1 MKKVLIESQYLPS
14 VAYFALIAQADYV
27 VIERCEF
34 FEKQTFR
41 NRCQI
46 QTANKKL
53 DLSVPVHHQGK
64 KITIDKLTIDYIQ
77 KWQNT
82 HWRSIQTAYQNAP
95 FFEYYSKPLQEIIYS
110 NIDNLIELNS
120 QLLTICLK
128 FLQIDTTIEFS
139 KIYDKRVDSGIF
151 DARSMIHPKK
161 DLSTLGWFTASP
173 YYQIF
178 GKDFAKNLSILD
190 LLFNEGPMALAI
202 LKSSIVIKK
211 NY

>member
-1 MKKVLIESQYLPS
+1 MKKVLIESHYLPS
-14 VAYFALIAQADYV
+14 IAYFALIAQADHV

-46 QTANKKL
+46 QTANKEL
-53 DLSVPVHHQGK
+53 DLSVPVNHQGR
-64 KITIDKLTIDYIQ
+64 KIIIDKLTIDYIQ

-82 HWRSIQTAYQNAP
+82 HWRSIQSAYKNAP
-95 FFEYYSKPLQEIIYS
+95 FFEYYSNPIQEIIYS
-110 NIDNLIELNS
+110 NTNSLFELNN

-128 FLQIDTTIEFS
+128 FLQIDTPIDFS
-139 KIYDKRVDSGIF
+139 EKYDKKVESGVF

-161 DLSTLGWFTASP
+161 NLSSLGWFSASP

-190 LLFNEGPMALAI
+190 LLFNEGPMALAV
-202 LKSSIVIKK
+202 LKSSIVKK
-211 NY
+211 